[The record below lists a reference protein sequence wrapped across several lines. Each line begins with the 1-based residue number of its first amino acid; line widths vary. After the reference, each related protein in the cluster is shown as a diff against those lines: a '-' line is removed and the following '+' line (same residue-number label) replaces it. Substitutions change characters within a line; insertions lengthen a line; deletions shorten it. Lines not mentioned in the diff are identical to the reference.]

1 MLGGLSARAAGAI
14 RDELAEAGPAA
25 LTDVDAAQKTIVGIV
40 RQMEND
46 GLIQIGRNAD
56 YV

>member
-1 MLGGLSARAAGAI
+1 MIA
-14 RDELAEAGPAA
+14 LA
-25 LTDVDAAQKTIVGIV
+25 DVEVAQKTIVDIV

-46 GLIQIGRNAD
+46 GSIQIGRNAD